1 MHLFQIVTWLSD
13 FKIRGFD
20 FRSTTMAPLR
30 VGTKI
35 VTVAPLHSGG
45 EFTAEVGS
53 GYEGRV
59 EILDVNDALI
69 AFEIKSKTIRLWIP
83 AVDFDKV
90 TVQDEEATLDDLN
103 EKVEAA
109 GGC

>member
-1 MHLFQIVTWLSD
+1 
-13 FKIRGFD
+13 
-20 FRSTTMAPLR
+20 MAPLR

-35 VTVAPLHSGG
+35 VTVAPLRSEG
-45 EFTAEVGS
+45 EFKVEVGS

-69 AFEIKSKTIRLWIP
+69 AFEIRSKTIKLWIR
-83 AVDFDKV
+83 AVDFDKFA
-90 TVQDEEATLDDLN
+90 VQDAEGTLDDLN

-109 GGC
+109 GGF